1 MIDALR
7 ALAIVALTAAVP
19 AGAAQSVDVSE
30 SPSASVSTEQA
41 REAER
46 SDAVARVADWII
58 ASHDNGSLP
67 YIIIDKR
74 TAGLFLFDAQ
84 GKPLGEAPI
93 LIGVAIGDEATP
105 GVGTKPL
112 AEIGPAERTTPA
124 GRFLARYGLAAA
136 RQRVLWVDYS
146 TSVALHPVIKGTK
159 LEQRR
164 ARLLSPARDDNRI
177 TFGCINVPAAFY
189 SKNVRPL
196 FRKKGGVVYVLP
208 DTKLLEDVFPRL
220 RVQPFPRPD
229 PS

>member
-30 SPSASVSTEQA
+30 SPSPSVSTEQA

-124 GRFLARYGLAAA
+124 GRFLARYGRAAT
-136 RQRVLWVDYS
+136 RQRVLWVDYT

-159 LEQRR
+159 TEQRR
-164 ARLLSPARDDNRI
+164 ARLLSPTSEDNRI
-177 TFGCINVPAAFY
+177 TFGCINVPLVFY
-189 SKNVRPL
+189 SKKIRPL
-196 FRKKGGVVYVLP
+196 FAKNGGVVYVLP

-220 RVQPFPRPD
+220 RVQPFTNTE